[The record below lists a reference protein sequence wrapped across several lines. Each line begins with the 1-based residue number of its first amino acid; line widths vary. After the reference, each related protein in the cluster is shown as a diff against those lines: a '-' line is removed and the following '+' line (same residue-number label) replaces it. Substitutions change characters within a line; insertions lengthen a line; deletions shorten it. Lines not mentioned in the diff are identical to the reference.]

1 MKHRI
6 AIPIEK
12 GSLGCQFGLCKNFM
26 IYTINDN
33 GSINSESCFN
43 SNDDIVKQLEWL
55 KAHNVTDIIA
65 YKINRELIELI
76 IKNKMNIF
84 IGAPLQSP
92 EELLRSYLDGNLESD
107 INVLHTKELNNDINN

>member
-76 IKNKMNIF
+76 IKNTGNTYKNH
-84 IGAPLQSP
+84 L
-92 EELLRSYLDGNLESD
+92 EENRTSCPKQHHKRILPSHFS
-107 INVLHTKELNNDINN
+107 T